1 MNAAWKPG
9 LGQRDPFAAF
19 LCDEATLAL
28 LRPVA
33 TDLGLVAEKCVI
45 GGLRAAIQS
54 LAVSAS
60 PAILMVDLSDSSDP
74 LNEIGGLAEVCEP
87 GTVVI
92 ALGRVNDVRLYRHLM
107 ASGIHDYLL
116 KPVTGAQLSEALQ
129 QAKDTLLAPAATG
142 PEAVHSHHA
151 TALIGIRGGV
161 GASTLATSL
170 GWLFSTA
177 HRRPT
182 ALLDLDVHFGSA
194 AISLDLEPGR
204 GLVDAIAN
212 PGRIDGLFIE
222 RAMIRANDRLAILS
236 AEAPIDTP
244 LVNDGAA
251 YLHLQEE
258 FRHSFDLTV
267 IDMPR
272 AMLISH
278 PHLLAQVNT
287 VVLVTELTLPC
298 ARDTIRILSWLKQH
312 APGAQPLVVANKVPP
327 GTAEIAKGDFESSI
341 ERSIDHLIPAD
352 PKSATAAAK
361 LGKTLAE
368 VAQAGRTGAAL
379 RALATAIL
387 GAAEQAGADPPPP
400 AARSLLDRFDIKGL
414 LAKKQSAS

>member
-1 MNAAWKPG
+1 MSAPWKPG

-60 PAILMVDLSDSSDP
+60 PAILMVDVSECSDP

-87 GTVVI
+87 GTLVI
-92 ALGRVNDVRLYRHLM
+92 ALGRVNDVRLYRHLI

-116 KPVTGAQLSEALQ
+116 KPVTGTQLGDALQ
-129 QAKDTLLAPAATG
+129 QAKETLLAPAAG
-142 PEAVHSHHA
+142 DPELARSHHA
-151 TALIGIRGGV
+151 TAVIGMRGGV

-177 HRRPT
+177 HRRTT

-212 PGRIDGLFIE
+212 PSRIDGLFIE

-236 AEAPIDTP
+236 AEAPLDTP

-258 FRHSFDLTV
+258 FRHSFDMTL
-267 IDMPR
+267 IDLPR

-278 PHLLAQVNT
+278 PHLVAQVNA

-327 GTAEIAKGDFESSI
+327 GSAEIGKGDFEASI
-341 ERSIDHLIPAD
+341 ERGIDHLIPAD
-352 PKSATAAAK
+352 PKAAVAAAK

-368 VAQAGRTGAAL
+368 VGQAGRTGAAL
-379 RALATAIL
+379 RALTDAIV
-387 GAAEQAGADPPPP
+387 GSAEQAGSDPQPP
-400 AARSLLDRFDIKGL
+400 AAPSLLGRFDLKGL
-414 LAKKQSAS
+414 LAKKQAAS